1 MVTLEASFRT
11 PSGVCP
17 RDTPTKYSMLGAH
30 EISQPDVP
38 STEMVVQGI
47 QLHNALTLYRYVGIY
62 NPLENITYFFSNSM
76 GMWGL
81 GNLPSS

>member
-1 MVTLEASFRT
+1 MSLHGTVSQMVTLEASFCT

-17 RDTPTKYSMLGAH
+17 RDTPTKYGMLGVP

-38 STEMVVQGI
+38 GTEMVVQGI
-47 QLHNALTLYRYVGIY
+47 QFHNALTK
-62 NPLENITYFFSNSM
+62 NITYFFSNSM

-81 GNLPSS
+81 GNLSSS